1 MEPNKWEK
9 EIKEKLN
16 KRTIQ
21 PGEMAWDRLDAMLS
35 VAEKKRTPK
44 YRWMYVAAGFLG
56 FILAGTFF
64 LNQQKT
70 EEIIDNGTNTVV
82 ATPEQKEN
90 LKESTS
96 VTNTQ
101 EQDFEVADKI
111 SNTAVASIEK
121 TAVKKKT
128 NTKKQEPVI
137 NTVAP
142 QNTTIAVVGV
152 VKTEVLAENLSP
164 DQEAEVLLAETMNDM
179 SAAQQTKVKV
189 NANSLLSEVEGELDN
204 NFRSK
209 VWQTVTKNYNVVKT
223 TVVNRNRE

>member
-35 VAEKKRTPK
+35 VAEKKKTPK

-70 EEIIDNGTNTVV
+70 EEIINNSTNTVV
-82 ATPEQKEN
+82 TAPEQKEN
-90 LKESTS
+90 LKESN
-96 VTNTQ
+96 VTNAQVT
-101 EQDFEVADKI
+101 EFEDANEI

-121 TAVKKKT
+121 TTVKKKT

-152 VKTEVLAENLSP
+152 VKTEILTENLSP
-164 DQEAEVLLAETMNDM
+164 DQEAEVLLAETMNNI
-179 SAAQQTKVKV
+179 SSSQQTKVKV
-189 NANSLLSEVEGELDN
+189 SANSLLSEVEGELDN

>member
-35 VAEKKRTPK
+35 VAEKKKTPK

-70 EEIIDNGTNTVV
+70 EEIINNSTNTVV
-82 ATPEQKEN
+82 TAPEQKEN
-90 LKESTS
+90 LKESN
-96 VTNTQ
+96 VTNAQVT
-101 EQDFEVADKI
+101 EFEDANEI

-121 TAVKKKT
+121 TTVKKKT
-128 NTKKQEPVI
+128 NTKKQKPVI

-152 VKTEVLAENLSP
+152 VKTEILTENLSP
-164 DQEAEVLLAETMNDM
+164 DQEAEVLLAETMNNI
-179 SAAQQTKVKV
+179 SSSQQTKVKV
-189 NANSLLSEVEGELDN
+189 SANSLLSEVEGELDN

>member
-35 VAEKKRTPK
+35 VAEKKKTPK

-70 EEIIDNGTNTVV
+70 EEIINNSTNTVV
-82 ATPEQKEN
+82 TAPEQKEN
-90 LKESTS
+90 LKESN
-96 VTNTQ
+96 VTNAQ
-101 EQDFEVADKI
+101 VREFEDANEI

-121 TAVKKKT
+121 TTVKKKT
-128 NTKKQEPVI
+128 NAKKQEPVI

-152 VKTEVLAENLSP
+152 VKTEILTENLSP
-164 DQEAEVLLAETMNDM
+164 DQEAEVLLAETMNNI
-179 SAAQQTKVKV
+179 SSSQQTKVKV
-189 NANSLLSEVEGELDN
+189 SANSLLSEVEGELDN

>member
-35 VAEKKRTPK
+35 VAEKKKTPK

-82 ATPEQKEN
+82 VAPETKES
-90 LKESTS
+90 LKEST
-96 VTNTQ
+96 TLINTKEQ
-101 EQDFEVADKI
+101 EFKDAGEI
-111 SNTAVASIEK
+111 SNTTVASIEK
-121 TAVKKKT
+121 TTVKKHT
-128 NTKKQEPVI
+128 GTKKQEPVI
-137 NTVAP
+137 NTLAP
-142 QNTTIAVVGV
+142 QNTTITVVDV
-152 VKTEVLAENLSP
+152 VKTEMLAENLSP
-164 DQEAEVLLAETMNDM
+164 DQEAEALLAETMNNM
-179 SAAQQTKVKV
+179 SASQQTKVKV
-189 NANSLLSEVEGELDN
+189 SANSLLSEVEGELEN

>member
-9 EIKEKLN
+9 EIKDKLN

-35 VAEKKRTPK
+35 VAEKKKTPK

-82 ATPEQKEN
+82 AAPETKES
-90 LKESTS
+90 LKEST
-96 VTNTQ
+96 TLINTKEQ
-101 EQDFEVADKI
+101 EFKDASEI
-111 SNTAVASIEK
+111 SNTTVASIEK
-121 TAVKKKT
+121 TTVKKHT
-128 NTKKQEPVI
+128 GTKKQEPVI
-137 NTVAP
+137 NTVVP
-142 QNTTIAVVGV
+142 QNTTIAVVDV
-152 VKTEVLAENLSP
+152 VKTEMLAENLSP
-164 DQEAEVLLAETMNDM
+164 DQEAEALLAETMNNM
-179 SAAQQTKVKV
+179 SASQQTKVKV
-189 NANSLLSEVEGELDN
+189 SANSLLSEVEGELDN